1 MKICFFTT
9 TIYGDGGVSR
19 VLSVLANALADK
31 HDITIVTLENKE
43 NENREKYNLSD
54 KINVNHMKNIYSKCY
69 FRRFLHKVNQKTDF
83 LGKIGIDFLWE
94 FVYIPSKLKKQWSQ
108 YIIENNF
115 DVVIGVQGKPA
126 YILGSISE
134 QVNCKTIGW
143 QHNSYEAYL
152 ENPQKNYYWNQDYLF
167 EKYIPRLSEYV
178 VLNEHDEE
186 MYRKKKKIRTTTIY
200 NPRSFVS
207 KEKSKLIQKR
217 FIGVGGLRTAK
228 GFDLLIEAFEIFAQ
242 HNDDWVLDIYGDGPD
257 KIKLQELIKIKKLE
271 DRVILRGVT
280 DNINNK
286 MLTASALL
294 LSSRWE
300 GMPMVVLEALEC
312 GLPIISFDI
321 TAIKPLV
328 DNNIEGIIVP
338 KFNIREFSMAMEK
351 ISDNY
356 SERQM
361 MGKNAAAKSE
371 RFSIEKIVEQWEIL
385 FLK

>member
-1 MKICFFTT
+1 M
-9 TIYGDGGVSR
+9 
-19 VLSVLANALADK
+19 
-31 HDITIVTLENKE
+31 
-43 NENREKYNLSD
+43 
-54 KINVNHMKNIYSKCY
+54 
-69 FRRFLHKVNQKTDF
+69 
-83 LGKIGIDFLWE
+83 
-94 FVYIPSKLKKQWSQ
+94 
-108 YIIENNF
+108 
-115 DVVIGVQGKPA
+115 
-126 YILGSISE
+126 
-134 QVNCKTIGW
+134 
-143 QHNSYEAYL
+143 
-152 ENPQKNYYWNQDYLF
+152 
-167 EKYIPRLSEYV
+167 
-178 VLNEHDEE
+178 
-186 MYRKKKKIRTTTIY
+186 
-200 NPRSFVS
+200 
-207 KEKSKLIQKR
+207 
-217 FIGVGGLRTAK
+217 
-228 GFDLLIEAFEIFAQ
+228 IEAFEIFAQ

-338 KFNIREFSMAMEK
+338 QFNVREFSMAMEK

-361 MGKNAAAKSE
+361 MGKNATAKSE
-371 RFSIEKIVEQWEIL
+371 RFSIEKIVEQWENL

>member
-1 MKICFFTT
+1 M
-9 TIYGDGGVSR
+9 
-19 VLSVLANALADK
+19 
-31 HDITIVTLENKE
+31 
-43 NENREKYNLSD
+43 
-54 KINVNHMKNIYSKCY
+54 
-69 FRRFLHKVNQKTDF
+69 
-83 LGKIGIDFLWE
+83 WE
-94 FVYIPSKLKKQWSQ
+94 FIYIPSKLKKQWSQ

-242 HNDDWVLDIYGDGPD
+242 HNEDWVLDIYGDGPD
-257 KIKLQELIKIKKLE
+257 KVKLQELIKIKKLE

-328 DNNIEGIIVP
+328 DNNKEGIIVP
-338 KFNIREFSMAMEK
+338 QFNVRDFSMAMEK

-356 SERQM
+356 SARQM

-371 RFSIEKIVEQWEIL
+371 RFSIEKIVEQWENL